1 MIDTGEVAQSSGWES
16 VEFLKRG
23 IIRHRAMLYEYDID
37 ETTIDRALWALLEDR
52 WEFDDIKPSD
62 IS

>member
-1 MIDTGEVAQSSGWES
+1 
-16 VEFLKRG
+16 LKRG
-23 IIRHRAMLYEYDID
+23 IIRHRAMFYEYDID

-62 IS
+62 IV